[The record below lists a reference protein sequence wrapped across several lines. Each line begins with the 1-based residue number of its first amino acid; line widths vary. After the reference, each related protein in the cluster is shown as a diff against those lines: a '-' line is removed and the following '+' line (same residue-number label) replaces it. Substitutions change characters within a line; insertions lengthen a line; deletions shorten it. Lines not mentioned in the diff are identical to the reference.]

1 MSVIAV
7 ILYHAGLPGFA
18 GGYVG
23 VDVFFVISGF
33 LIAGIITEELAGG
46 VFTFAGFYERR
57 VRRILPALLVVLGAS
72 TLGAFYWL
80 PPSGLVKFALGAAAS
95 ATMVANLYFWR
106 TSGYFGPT
114 AQESPLLHT
123 WSLGVEEQFYLFFPA
138 LLAGT
143 WAFRRRQPLL
153 LAGLALASIGLAEW
167 GWRTHP
173 GAAFYLLPTR
183 FWELMLGALV
193 LHAAPTLGTVRPAA
207 RRLGQWVAALALIA
221 AIVLYR
227 SSTPFPGLY
236 ALLPTGA
243 AALLIG
249 LGGTGATPVERL
261 LGSRALVG
269 VGLVSYSAYLWHQP
283 LLVFARARQLEP
295 LSPAATGAAIALA
308 FLLAYATW
316 RFVERPFRER
326 GRIPRARVFAATGAG
341 VALFFGLG
349 VRTVLGGALGG
360 RIRVPAS
367 VSRAFDGRYVIS
379 PECLDRSGP
388 GPGDP
393 VGCGVGPAG
402 APVRF
407 LVIGDSHA
415 RALLP
420 AVRALADSE
429 GLAGRVVSLSACPPL
444 LEWRVGIANR
454 DRACATL
461 NQRVLDFAVAHHVPE
476 VVLVARWE
484 SYVAWPRHWTWE
496 LPWSGAAQVERADS
510 EDAVRRTVAGYGAHG
525 IALVVLRQVPRQ
537 RALPEHIYA
546 VAFTGGDPSATLRR
560 AAPTLDEYAAGHRF
574 DEALFDSLARSG
586 TLRVAGL
593 EGRLCAGGSCVVGT
607 PEVSYYF
614 DDNHLSEDGAR
625 YVEPELR
632 VQLGLAALR
641 RRTAPDPLDQPPA
654 P

>member
-7 ILYHAGLPGFA
+7 ILYHAGLPEFA

-23 VDVFFVISGF
+23 VDVFFVISGY
-33 LIAGIITEELAGG
+33 LIAGIITEELARGT
-46 VFTFAGFYERR
+46 FTLAGFYERR
-57 VRRILPALLVVLGAS
+57 VRRILPALLVVLGAA
-72 TLGAFYWL
+72 TAGAFYWL
-80 PPSGLVKFALGAAAS
+80 PPSGLARFALAAAAS
-95 ATMVANLYFWR
+95 ASMVANLYFWR

-114 AQESPLLHT
+114 AQDSPLLHT

-138 LLAGT
+138 LLAAT
-143 WAFRRRQPLL
+143 WAFRRRQPML
-153 LAGLALASIGLAEW
+153 LAGLALISIGLAEW

-193 LHAAPTLGTVRPAA
+193 LHAAPTLAAVRPAA
-207 RRLGQWVAALALIA
+207 RRLGQGVAALALVA

-249 LGGTGATPVERL
+249 LGGTGATTVERL

-269 VGLVSYSAYLWHQP
+269 VGLISYSAYLWHQP

-295 LSPAATGAAIALA
+295 LSAASTGAAVVLA
-308 FLLAYATW
+308 FLLAYLTW

-326 GRIPRARVFAATGAG
+326 GRIPRARVFAAVGAG
-341 VALFFGLG
+341 VALFLGLG
-349 VRTVLGGALGG
+349 VRTLARGAPAG
-360 RIRVPAS
+360 RIQVPAS
-367 VSRAFDGRYVIS
+367 VSRAFNARYVIA
-379 PECLDRSGP
+379 PACLDHSGP
-388 GPGDP
+388 GAADS

-420 AVRALADSE
+420 AVRGLADSE
-429 GLAGRVVSLSACPPL
+429 GVAGRVVSLSACPPL

-461 NQRVLDFAVAHHVPE
+461 NRRVLDFAVAHHVQV

-484 SYVAWPRHWTWE
+484 SYVAWPQHWTWE
-496 LPWSGAAQVERADS
+496 LPWSGAARIEQAKFEA
-510 EDAVRRTVAGYGAHG
+510 AVRRTAGSYAANG
-525 IALVVLRQVPRQ
+525 ISLVVLRQVPRQ
-537 RALPEHIYA
+537 RSLPEHIYA
-546 VAFTGGDPSATLRR
+546 VAFAGGDAGATLRR
-560 AAPTLDEYAAGHRF
+560 AAPTLAEYAAGHRF

-625 YVEPELR
+625 YVEEELAA
-632 VQLGLAALR
+632 QLGSAGWR
-641 RRTAPDPLDQPPA
+641 
-654 P
+654 